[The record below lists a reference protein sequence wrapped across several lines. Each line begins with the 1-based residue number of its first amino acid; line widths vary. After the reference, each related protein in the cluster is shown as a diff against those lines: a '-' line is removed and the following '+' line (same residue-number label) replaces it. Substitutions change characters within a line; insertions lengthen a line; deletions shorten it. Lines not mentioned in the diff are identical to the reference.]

1 MIWPGFRYCGGVPDR
16 TARLLVLID
25 LLQSHGHAT
34 TAALADH
41 LGVSERTVRRDLVR
55 LQDLDIPVDVRPGRS
70 GGVRMQPGALLA
82 PLRFTDAELVAL
94 RLGARTVA
102 AVPDAALARAAT
114 SALGRLE
121 SVMTPRARARAHA
134 LAASLADAPQGL
146 QPTPSDDVLE
156 ARPVDADMVLRL
168 AEAIRARE
176 RVTLRYA
183 SPGSGETART
193 VDPYGLVRLQRWYLA
208 AHCHLRG
215 ALRTFRLDRIR
226 QLARHAE
233 RFTPPDG
240 FDAFAAV
247 TASLA
252 LAPWPDSVIC
262 RVWVAADLEA
272 VRRMVPPQAVVVEP
286 KTHGV
291 TLTSRVPT
299 ADLERLAVHLL
310 GLPWRLEV
318 HEPAALRDAFRRVAK
333 RARTLASSPRTSVA
347 QAR

>member
-1 MIWPGFRYCGGVPDR
+1 MPDR
-16 TARLLVLID
+16 TARLLALID

-55 LQDLDIPVDVRPGRS
+55 LHDLDLPVDVRPGRH

-94 RLGARTVA
+94 RLGARTLVA
-102 AVPDAALARAAT
+102 APDPALARAAT

-121 SVMTPRARARAHA
+121 SVMTPRARVRAQA
-134 LAASLADAPQGL
+134 LAAALAEAPPDL
-146 QPTPSDDVLE
+146 LSVPPASALE
-156 ARPVDADMVLRL
+156 AGPVDSDLVLQL
-168 AEAIRARE
+168 AEAIRTRE

-183 SPGSGETART
+183 SPGSGETTRA

-215 ALRTFRLDRIR
+215 ELRTFRLDRTR
-226 QLARHAE
+226 QLTRRAE
-233 RFTPPDG
+233 TFTPPDG

-262 RVWVAADLEA
+262 RVWVEA
-272 VRRMVPPQAVVVEP
+272 NLDVARRAVPPQAVVLEP
-286 KTHGV
+286 QAHGV
-291 TLTSRVPT
+291 ILTSRFP
-299 ADLERLAVHLL
+299 AAGLEHLAVHLL
-310 GLPWRLEV
+310 GLPWRMEI
-318 HEPAALRDAFRRVAK
+318 HEPTALRDAFCRVAD
-333 RARTLASSPRTSVA
+333 RARALASTPSTA
-347 QAR
+347 AANEG

>member
-1 MIWPGFRYCGGVPDR
+1 MPDR
-16 TARLLVLID
+16 TARLLTLID
-25 LLQSHGHAT
+25 LLQSRGHTT
-34 TAALADH
+34 TAELADH

-55 LQDLDIPVDVRPGRS
+55 LQDLDLPVDVRPGRH
-70 GGVRMQPGALLA
+70 GGVRMPPGALLA

-102 AVPDAALARAAT
+102 AAPDAALARAAT

-121 SVMTPRARARAHA
+121 GVMTPRARARAQA
-134 LAASLADAPQGL
+134 LAASLVDAPQVPLSMPPGSA
-146 QPTPSDDVLE
+146 PE
-156 ARPVDADMVLRL
+156 AGPVDSDVVLQL

-176 RVTLRYA
+176 RVTLRYV
-183 SPGSGETART
+183 SPASGETNRT

-226 QLARHAE
+226 HLARRAE
-233 RFTPPDG
+233 SFTPPDG

-272 VRRMVPPQAVVVEP
+272 VRRVVPPQAVVLEP
-286 KTHGV
+286 EADGV
-291 TLTSRVPT
+291 VLTSRFT
-299 ADLERLAVHLL
+299 EAELEHLAVHLL
-310 GLPWRLEV
+310 GLPWPMEIR
-318 HEPAALRDAFRRVAK
+318 EPAALRVAFRRVAD
-333 RARTLASSPRTSVA
+333 RAGALASG
-347 QAR
+347 